1 MIVLPTNFM
10 PLFFKS
16 FDIESEREDVV
27 FPVS

>member
-1 MIVLPTNFM
+1 MVLPTNFM

-16 FDIESEREDVV
+16 FDMESERVDVV